1 MRKGNYRKS
10 QVLMKTSSGYEHMFE
25 SLTEAA
31 SYAKANAW
39 TMSIKMEVFGYFE
52 DKNGNKYYRQDKM
65 KTKNVYTTKTPK
77 EPKERKKRKTA
88 KTYWQKRIVVDGI
101 LFESIKKAEEHFG
114 IKPDTFGQALRHG
127 QTHSKGHVI
136 SYANELPQFKTNKPL
151 EIENLKPLTEVKQ
164 PIVDYKTKKEEKVSI
179 IVDSEDPAIKAIN
192 DKIVETLKKAGVY
205 DEIYKL
211 SKAIQKL
218 SK

>member
-1 MRKGNYRKS
+1 MQAVN
-10 QVLMKTSSGYEHMFE
+10 TNED
-25 SLTEAA
+25 
-31 SYAKANAW
+31 
-39 TMSIKMEVFGYFE
+39 SIKLFFVRLELAEAVF
-52 DKNGNKYYRQDKM
+52 
-65 KTKNVYTTKTPK
+65 T
-77 EPKERKKRKTA
+77 
-88 KTYWQKRIVVDGI
+88 
-101 LFESIKKAEEHFG
+101 
-114 IKPDTFGQALRHG
+114 
-127 QTHSKGHVI
+127 
-136 SYANELPQFKTNKPL
+136 NELPQFKTNKPL

-218 SK
+218 STRLSYKAL